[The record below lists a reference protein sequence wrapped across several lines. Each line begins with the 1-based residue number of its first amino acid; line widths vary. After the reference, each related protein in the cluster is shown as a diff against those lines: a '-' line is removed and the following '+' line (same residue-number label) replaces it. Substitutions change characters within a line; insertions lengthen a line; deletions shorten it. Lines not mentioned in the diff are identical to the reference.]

1 MNHLLQVD
9 FPYNGPWN
17 EEMVTAMR
25 ELADSIAK
33 EPGLVWKIWTENKD
47 SNHAGGVYLFT
58 DKESAQNYLTMHT
71 QRLQSFGIAPINAMI
86 FEVNQ
91 ALSLINKAPL

>member
-1 MNHLLQVD
+1 MNYLLQVD

-17 EEMVTAMR
+17 EEMATAMR
-25 ELADSIAK
+25 ELAESIAK

-47 SNHAGGVYLFT
+47 SNRAGGVYLFT

-71 QRLQSFGIAPINAMI
+71 QRLQSFGIAPVNAMI

>member
-1 MNHLLQVD
+1 MNYLLQVD
-9 FPYNGPWN
+9 FPYNGPWH
-17 EEMVTAMR
+17 EEMATAMR
-25 ELADSIAK
+25 ELAESISK

-47 SNHAGGVYLFT
+47 SNRAGGVYLFT
-58 DKESAQNYLTMHT
+58 DEKSAQNYLAMHT
-71 QRLQSFGIAPINAMI
+71 QRLQSFGIAPVNAMI

>member
-1 MNHLLQVD
+1 MNYLLQVD

-17 EEMVTAMR
+17 EEMATAMR
-25 ELADSIAK
+25 ELAESIAK

-47 SNHAGGVYLFT
+47 SNRAGGVYLFT
-58 DKESAQNYLTMHT
+58 DEKSAQNYLAMHT
-71 QRLQSFGIAPINAMI
+71 QRLQSFGIAPVNAMI